1 MRFFVNV
8 HEKNGRRVL
17 AVCDEELLGKVLEED
32 EICLDLEK
40 YKGFYAGELKDEQ
53 ELRNLLKET
62 SSFESLNLVG
72 NRSVKIAMC
81 LGIVDEEDVIIIDG
95 QMHVQIYML

>member
-8 HEKNGRRVL
+8 HEKNGRRIL
-17 AVCDEELLGKVLEED
+17 AVCDEDLLGKILEED

-40 YKGFYAGELKDEQ
+40 YKKFYAGELKDEN
-53 ELRNLLKET
+53 ELHEVLKEM

-72 NRSVKIAMC
+72 NRIVKIAID

-95 QMHVQIYML
+95 QMHVQIYIL